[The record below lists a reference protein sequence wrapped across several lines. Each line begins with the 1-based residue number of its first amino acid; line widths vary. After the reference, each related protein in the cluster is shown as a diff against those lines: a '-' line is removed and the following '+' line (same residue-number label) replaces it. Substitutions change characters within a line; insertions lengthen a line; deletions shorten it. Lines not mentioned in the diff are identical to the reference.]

1 MANLAK
7 VYTREKLMEQIEKG
21 ISFDY
26 LLFYGHKEGA
36 DGIIGDICF
45 SQWFPAPFEV
55 NGQNFPTSEHYMMA
69 KKAVL
74 FSDQEMLENILACK
88 TPREAKAFGRKV
100 RNFDAA
106 VWEKQRSRI
115 VVEANLA
122 KFSQN
127 QGMKDFLLAS
137 APKILVE
144 ASPRDRIWG
153 IGMGKGNSD
162 ALDPRKWRGKNLL
175 GFALLE
181 VRDLL

>member
-1 MANLAK
+1 MANVAK
-7 VYTREKLMEQIEKG
+7 IYTREGLIEQVEKG

-26 LLFYGHKEGA
+26 LLFYGHKESP
-36 DGIIGDICF
+36 DGKITDSCL
-45 SQWFPAPFEV
+45 SQWFPASFEV
-55 NGQNFPTSEHYMMA
+55 NGQIFPTTEHYMMA

-74 FSDQEMLENILACK
+74 FGDQEMLENILASK
-88 TPREAKAFGRKV
+88 TPKEAKGFGRRV
-100 RNFDAA
+100 RDFNPV

-153 IGMGKGNSD
+153 IGMGKGNPE
-162 ALDPRKWRGKNLL
+162 ALDPCKWRGKNLL